1 MADEADDSLNSDPS
15 DFEGDVPELPE
26 SDLRGG
32 HATVG
37 EEALPDFA
45 VGIPLPQAPP
55 APPAQ
60 PSGTATT
67 D

>member
-1 MADEADDSLNSDPS
+1 MADEADDGLSSDPS

-26 SDLRGG
+26 SGLRGG

-45 VGIPLPQAPP
+45 VGIPLPPAPP
-55 APPAQ
+55 PPAQ
-60 PSGTATT
+60 PPDSATT